1 MEKAKTVVD
10 FYVLCNKLKNVIR
23 TGWKDWNVKRERIES
38 VAEHIFGTQMLALS
52 MWSEYEYN
60 LNIQKVLTMLAIHE
74 LEETVIGDLTLF
86 QIDKKEKEEMGHK
99 AVEQILKGL
108 LQGEEIK
115 KLIFEFD
122 KQETAEAKFAYQCDK
137 LECDIQSKI
146 YDEENCV
153 NLQEQANNP
162 TAQTDIV
169 SNLLNSGL
177 SWGEMWITFG
187 QCKYPYDKNFL
198 DVSNY
203 ALKNT
208 ITNHINNH

>member
-1 MEKAKTVVD
+1 MEKAKTIVD

-122 KQETAEAKFAYQCDK
+122 KQETPEAKFAYQCDK

-187 QCKYPYDKNFL
+187 QYKYPYDKNFL

-203 ALKNT
+203 ALKNI
-208 ITNHINNH
+208 ITNHNNKY